1 MFLTR
6 SLLSAAV
13 AAAVVLGS
21 ALWAAEPADA
31 PAQDARTAGQLL
43 VATPELAD
51 PRFTQTVIY
60 IVRHDART
68 GAMGLVVN
76 RHLGEVPMA
85 VLLKQSGLPGE
96 GAKGSVRLHVGGPVE
111 ATRIVVLHTDDY
123 AGPDTVKV
131 ANGVAVTTEPS
142 ILQSIAE
149 GKGPRRARFTLGYA
163 GWAPG
168 QLEQELGQNAWL
180 TVEAQPSVIFEL
192 PSSERFIAAMEL
204 LGFDPA
210 SLSEDAGHA

>member
-1 MFLTR
+1 VFLAR
-6 SLLSAAV
+6 PLLGAVV
-13 AAAVVLGS
+13 AAAVVLGA
-21 ALWAAEPADA
+21 ALWTAEPASTQ
-31 PAQDARTAGQLL
+31 AQNAHLAGQLL
-43 VATPELAD
+43 VATSELED
-51 PRFTQTVIY
+51 PRFSRTVIY
-60 IVRHDART
+60 MVRHDART

-76 RHLGEVPMA
+76 RQLGEVPMA
-85 VLLKQSGLPGE
+85 VLLKQSGLPSA

-131 ANGVAVTTEPS
+131 ANGIAVTAEPS

-168 QLEQELGQNAWL
+168 QLEAEM
-180 TVEAQPSVIFEL
+180 EAGYWIVVPTDDAIVFDDAYETKWN
-192 PSSERFIAAMEL
+192 RAM
-204 LGFDPA
+204 A
-210 SLSEDAGHA
+210 RRRISL

>member
-1 MFLTR
+1 VFLAR
-6 SLLSAAV
+6 PLLSVAV
-13 AAAVVLGS
+13 AAAVVLGA

-31 PAQDARTAGQLL
+31 PVQSAGLAGQLL
-43 VATPELAD
+43 VATPELEGPTFA
-51 PRFTQTVIY
+51 RTVIY
-60 IVRHDART
+60 MVRHDART

-76 RHLGEVPMA
+76 RQLGEVPMA
-85 VLLKQSGLPGE
+85 VLLKQSGLPSE
-96 GAKGSVRLHVGGPVE
+96 GAKGSVRLRVGGPVE

-131 ANGVAVTTEPS
+131 GNGIAVTAELS

-168 QLEQELGQNAWL
+168 QLEAEM
-180 TVEAQPSVIFEL
+180 EAGYWIVVPTDDAIVFDDVHETKWD
-192 PSSERFIAAMEL
+192 RAM
-204 LGFDPA
+204 A
-210 SLSEDAGHA
+210 RRRISL

>member
-1 MFLTR
+1 VFLAR

-31 PAQDARTAGQLL
+31 PPQSARLAGQLL
-43 VATPELAD
+43 VATSELQD
-51 PRFTQTVIY
+51 PRFTRTVIY
-60 IVRHDART
+60 MLRHDART

-76 RHLGEVPMA
+76 RQLGEVPMA
-85 VLLKQSGLPGE
+85 VLLKQSGLPSE

-111 ATRIVVLHTDDY
+111 ATRIIVLHSDDY

-131 ANGVAVTTEPS
+131 AGGVAVTTEPS
-142 ILQSIAE
+142 ILKSIAE

-168 QLEQELGQNAWL
+168 QLEAEM
-180 TVEAQPSVIFEL
+180 EAGYWIVVPSDDAIVFDDAYETKWD
-192 PSSERFIAAMEL
+192 RAM
-204 LGFDPA
+204 A
-210 SLSEDAGHA
+210 RRRISL

>member
-1 MFLTR
+1 VFLAR

-31 PAQDARTAGQLL
+31 PPQSARLAGQLL
-43 VATPELAD
+43 VATSELQD
-51 PRFTQTVIY
+51 PRFTRTVIY
-60 IVRHDART
+60 MLRHDART

-76 RHLGEVPMA
+76 RQLGEVPMA
-85 VLLKQSGLPGE
+85 VLLKQSGLPSA

-111 ATRIVVLHTDDY
+111 ATRIIVLHSEDY

-131 ANGVAVTTEPS
+131 AGGVAVTTEPS
-142 ILQSIAE
+142 ILKSIAE

-168 QLEQELGQNAWL
+168 QLEAEM
-180 TVEAQPSVIFEL
+180 EAGYWIVVPSDDAIVFDDAYETKWD
-192 PSSERFIAAMEL
+192 RAM
-204 LGFDPA
+204 A
-210 SLSEDAGHA
+210 RRRISL

>member
-1 MFLTR
+1 MEVRGVFPAR

-13 AAAVVLGS
+13 AVVVVLGA
-21 ALWAAEPADA
+21 ALWAAEPASTQ
-31 PAQDARTAGQLL
+31 AQNSRLAGQLL
-43 VATPELAD
+43 VATSELED
-51 PRFTQTVIY
+51 PRFTRTVIY
-60 IVRHDART
+60 MVRHDART

-76 RHLGEVPMA
+76 RQLGEVPMA

-131 ANGVAVTTEPS
+131 ANGVAVTAEPS

-168 QLEQELGQNAWL
+168 QLEAEM
-180 TVEAQPSVIFEL
+180 EAGYWIVVPSDDAIVFDDAYETKWD
-192 PSSERFIAAMEL
+192 RAM
-204 LGFDPA
+204 A
-210 SLSEDAGHA
+210 RRRISL

>member
-1 MFLTR
+1 MFLAR

-21 ALWAAEPADA
+21 ALWAAEPASTQ
-31 PAQDARTAGQLL
+31 AQNARLAGQLL
-43 VATPELAD
+43 VATPELEG
-51 PRFTQTVIY
+51 PTFTRTVIY
-60 IVRHDART
+60 MVRHDART
-68 GAMGLVVN
+68 GAMGLIVN

-85 VLLKQSGLPGE
+85 VLLKQSGLPSE

-131 ANGVAVTTEPS
+131 ANGIAVTAEPA

-168 QLEQELGQNAWL
+168 QLEAEM
-180 TVEAQPSVIFEL
+180 EAGYWIVVPSD
-192 PSSERFIAAMEL
+192 AAIV
-204 LGFDPA
+204 FD
-210 SLSEDAGHA
+210 DADETKWDRAMAKRRINL

>member
-1 MFLTR
+1 MFLARALVGAT
-6 SLLSAAV
+6 V

-21 ALWAAEPADA
+21 ALWAAEPAS
-31 PAQDARTAGQLL
+31 PQAQNARLAGQLL
-43 VATPELAD
+43 VATSELDD
-51 PRFTQTVIY
+51 PRFTRTVIY
-60 IVRHDART
+60 MVRHDART

-76 RHLGEVPMA
+76 RQLGEVPMA

-96 GAKGSVRLHVGGPVE
+96 GTKGSVRLHVGGPVE

-131 ANGVAVTTEPS
+131 ANGVAITSDPS
-142 ILQSIAE
+142 ILKSIAD

-168 QLEQELGQNAWL
+168 QLEAEM
-180 TVEAQPSVIFEL
+180 EAGYWIVVPSD
-192 PSSERFIAAMEL
+192 AAIV
-204 LGFDPA
+204 FD
-210 SLSEDAGHA
+210 DADETKWDRAMAKRKINL

>member
-1 MFLTR
+1 VFLAR
-6 SLLSAAV
+6 SSLGAAV

-21 ALWAAEPADA
+21 VLWAAEPASTQ
-31 PAQDARTAGQLL
+31 AQNARLAGQLL
-43 VATPELAD
+43 VATLELEG
-51 PRFTQTVIY
+51 PTFTRTVIY
-60 IVRHDART
+60 MVRHDART

-85 VLLKQSGLPGE
+85 VLLKQSGLPSD

-123 AGPDTVKV
+123 TGPDTVKV
-131 ANGVAVTTEPS
+131 ANGVAITSDPS
-142 ILQSIAE
+142 ILKSIAE

-168 QLEQELGQNAWL
+168 QLEAEM
-180 TVEAQPSVIFEL
+180 EAGYWIVVPSD
-192 PSSERFIAAMEL
+192 AAIV
-204 LGFDPA
+204 FD
-210 SLSEDAGHA
+210 DADETKWDRAMAKRRINL

>member
-1 MFLTR
+1 VFLAR
-6 SLLSAAV
+6 SLLGATV

-21 ALWAAEPADA
+21 ALWAAEPASTQ
-31 PAQDARTAGQLL
+31 AQNARLAGQLL
-43 VATPELAD
+43 VATPELEG
-51 PRFTQTVIY
+51 PTFTRTVIY
-60 IVRHDART
+60 MVRHDART

-131 ANGVAVTTEPS
+131 ANGVAITSDPS

-168 QLEQELGQNAWL
+168 QLEAEM
-180 TVEAQPSVIFEL
+180 EAGYWIVVPSD
-192 PSSERFIAAMEL
+192 AAIV
-204 LGFDPA
+204 FD
-210 SLSEDAGHA
+210 DADETKWDRAMAKRRINL

>member
-1 MFLTR
+1 VFLAR
-6 SLLSAAV
+6 ALLGAAV

-21 ALWAAEPADA
+21 ALWAAEPAS
-31 PAQDARTAGQLL
+31 PQAQNARLAGQLL
-43 VATPELAD
+43 VATSELED
-51 PRFTQTVIY
+51 PRFARTVIY
-60 IVRHDART
+60 MVRHDART

-85 VLLKQSGLPGE
+85 VLLKQSGLPSE

-123 AGPDTVKV
+123 AAPDTIKV
-131 ANGVAVTTEPS
+131 ANGVAVTTEPA

-149 GKGPRRARFTLGYA
+149 GKGPRRARFTVGYA

-168 QLEQELGQNAWL
+168 QLEAEM
-180 TVEAQPSVIFEL
+180 EAGYWIVVPAD
-192 PSSERFIAAMEL
+192 AAIV
-204 LGFDPA
+204 FDDA
-210 SLSEDAGHA
+210 DETKWDRAMAKRRISL